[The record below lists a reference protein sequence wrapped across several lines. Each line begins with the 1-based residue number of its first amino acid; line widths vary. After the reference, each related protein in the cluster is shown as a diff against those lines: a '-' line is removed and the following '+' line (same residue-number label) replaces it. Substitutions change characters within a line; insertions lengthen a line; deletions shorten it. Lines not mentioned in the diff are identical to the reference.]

1 MNSRNWTIRS
11 KIIALVAVPIAALL
25 ALWIFATLLTVEPAT
40 RLLSAQS
47 LLEKIGHPGTA
58 VIGELQAERRLSVR
72 YLAGGDLAALNEQR
86 AKTDQAVAEMRRLTY
101 GSGLLD
107 SGGDQ
112 LRGRVDQL
120 FVALDALPSGRGFI
134 DRKDMDRA
142 GAFGLYSSTV
152 SLTYR
157 VFDSMAALGV
167 DGVNVE
173 SLNVIA
179 LGRAREVLDQVDAVL
194 AGAFVAGRFA
204 EGEYPQVVQAIGTQ
218 RFLYEESVANLP
230 DGDRAAYQRM
240 VDGDDFIRVRAMM
253 ADVIA
258 KGRTGAAVPVSAEAW
273 RTSYDNTQRQLHDF
287 ELAAADTLTDR
298 AKPVA
303 VQVLVR
309 LGLAG
314 LLGLAAVI
322 LSMFIAIRV
331 GRSLIGRLTGLRTA
345 ALDLAGNRL
354 PDVVGRLRRGEDVD
368 VARESPDLEYGRDE
382 IGQVGNAFSEVQR
395 TAVRS
400 AVDEAGLRR
409 GMNEVFL
416 NIARRSQTLL
426 HRQLALLDKMERRVT
441 EPEELEDLFRIDHM
455 ATRMRR
461 HAEDLVI
468 LAGAAPGR
476 GWRNPV
482 AMVDVMRGAIS
493 EVEDYARVDVAAV
506 QPASTVGPAV
516 GDVIHLLA
524 ELIENA
530 TSFSPPHT
538 RVRVTG
544 QLLPNGYAVEV
555 EDRGLGMTPEALEL
569 ANRRLADPPEFDP
582 VNSARLGLFV
592 VAQLGARHGVK
603 VQLRPSPYGGVT
615 AVALIPGELVAPGNG
630 PLALPGR
637 PAEPVDEAD
646 TVEAGELVEPGSG
659 PAPGAVSAT
668 LSGALASR
676 SGGPGT
682 RAGLTGL
689 TGSGQRAGAGLPERR
704 ARTLGRLT
712 AVPSAPDRD
721 APDRT
726 ANPFASPVGTPAEAL
741 PPPADPAAA
750 PVGEDGLP
758 RRIRQTSLAPQL
770 REPTVPAE
778 PATRAVVGEGAPTQR
793 PKPAAARSP
802 EEVRAMMSAMQAGTA
817 RGRRDAAGPT
827 DSPTVQ
833 LATIKPHTAAP
844 QAPAAPTVSV
854 RPPLSGNGSPLG
866 TAPSGNGGPT
876 TTTPSG
882 NGKPVETAPSG
893 DGKPVESAAPG
904 DDAPVTAP
912 PASSAD
918 APVADPGSTDS
929 GRDA

>member
-47 LLEKIGHPGTA
+47 LLDKIGHPGT
-58 VIGELQAERRLSVR
+58 VVVGELQTERRLSIR

-86 AKTDQAVAEMRRLTY
+86 AKTDRSVAEMRRLTY

-107 SGGDQ
+107 SGDT
-112 LRGRVDQL
+112 LRNRVDQL

-157 VFDSMAALGV
+157 VFDSTAALGV

-230 DGDRAAYQRM
+230 DGDRAAYQRL

-253 ADVIA
+253 ADVVA

-273 RTSYDNTQRQLHDF
+273 RTSYDNVQRQLHDF

-354 PDVVGRLRRGEDVD
+354 PDVVGRLRRGEEVD

-544 QLLPNGYAVEV
+544 QLVPNGYAVEV

-569 ANRRLADPPEFDP
+569 ANQRLAEPPEFDP

-592 VAQLGARHGVK
+592 VAQLGARHGVR

-615 AVALIPGELVAPGNG
+615 AVVLIPGELVAPGNG

-637 PAEPVDEAD
+637 PTEPVKAID
-646 TVEAGELVEPGSG
+646 TVESGELVEPGSG

-668 LSGALASR
+668 LSGALAGR

-682 RAGLTGL
+682 RSGLTGRA
-689 TGSGQRAGAGLPERR
+689 GSAQRAGSGAPERR

-712 AVPSAPDRD
+712 AVPSTADRD
-721 APDRT
+721 TPDRT
-726 ANPFASPVGTPAEAL
+726 GGPFAAPAAVPLGTPAETL
-741 PPPADPAAA
+741 PPPPADASTA

-770 REPTVPAE
+770 REPTLPDE
-778 PATRAVVGEGAPTQR
+778 PAARSEGATDR
-793 PKPAAARSP
+793 RTKTAARSP

-833 LATIKPHTAAP
+833 LATLKPPTPAP
-844 QAPAAPTVSV
+844 NEAPAPFT
-854 RPPLSGNGSPLG
+854 PGN
-866 TAPSGNGGPT
+866 
-876 TTTPSG
+876 
-882 NGKPVETAPSG
+882 
-893 DGKPVESAAPG
+893 DG
-904 DDAPVTAP
+904 PVTAP

>member
-25 ALWIFATLLTVEPAT
+25 ALWIFATLLTIEPAT

-47 LLEKIGHPGTA
+47 LLDKVGKPGT
-58 VIGELQAERRLSVR
+58 VVVGELQAERRLSIR

-86 AKTDQAVAEMRRLTY
+86 AETDRAIAEMRRLTDD
-101 GSGLLD
+101 SGLLD

-112 LRGRVDQL
+112 LRGRIDQL
-120 FVALDALPSGRGFI
+120 FVALEALPAGRGFI

-142 GAFGLYSSTV
+142 GAFGLYSSTI

-157 VFDSMAALGV
+157 VFDAMAALGV

-173 SLNVIA
+173 SLNVIS
-179 LGRAREVLDQVDAVL
+179 LGGAREVLDQVDAVL

-218 RFLYEESVANLP
+218 RFLYEDAVADLP
-230 DGDRAAYQRM
+230 DSDRAAYQRM
-240 VDGDDFIRVRAMM
+240 VDGEDFVRVRAMM
-253 ADVIA
+253 ADVVA
-258 KGRTGAAVPVSAEAW
+258 KGRTGAAVPVGAEAW
-273 RTSYDNTQRQLHDF
+273 RTSYDNVQQQLYDF

-322 LSMFIAIRV
+322 LSMFIAVRV

-345 ALDLAGNRL
+345 ALELAGTRL

-506 QPASTVGPAV
+506 QPASVVGPAV

-544 QLLPNGYAVEV
+544 QLVPNGYAIEA
-555 EDRGLGMTPEALEL
+555 EDRGLGMTPEALDA

-603 VQLRPSPYGGVT
+603 VQLRSSPYGGVT
-615 AVALIPGELVAPGNG
+615 AVALIPGELVVPGNG

-637 PAEPVDEAD
+637 PVEPVRSVDPIE
-646 TVEAGELVEPGSG
+646 VGELVDADSG
-659 PAPGAVSAT
+659 PGTGSAP
-668 LSGALASR
+668 LSGATLASR
-676 SGGPGT
+676 LGAGPGA
-682 RAGLTGL
+682 RAGLAGR
-689 TGSGQRAGAGLPERR
+689 TGSGQRIGSGVPERR

-721 APDRT
+721 VPDRPGG
-726 ANPFASPVGTPAEAL
+726 PFAAPATVGTPAGAS
-741 PPPADPAAA
+741 PPATEPTAV
-750 PVGEDGLP
+750 PVGDDGLP
-758 RRIRQTSLAPQL
+758 RRVRQTSLAPQL
-770 REPTVPAE
+770 REPTVSAE
-778 PATRAVVGEGAPTQR
+778 PAPRDAEPSVQP
-793 PKPAAARSP
+793 PKPAGRTP
-802 EEVRAMMSAMQAGTA
+802 EEIRAMMSAMQAGTA
-817 RGRRDAAGPT
+817 RGRRDAASPT
-827 DSPTVQ
+827 DAPTVQ
-833 LATIKPHTAAP
+833 LATLKPATLSPATAAP
-844 QAPAAPTVSV
+844 RTTVPPEMTPAPAPAPT
-854 RPPLSGNGSPLG
+854 RATAAGNDE
-866 TAPSGNGGPT
+866 
-876 TTTPSG
+876 
-882 NGKPVETAPSG
+882 PV
-893 DGKPVESAAPG
+893 VAAP
-904 DDAPVTAP
+904 
-912 PASSAD
+912 ASPAD